1 MLQRAWSALSW
12 EGADPEARRNAARG
26 TITDMSHAAAERQA
40 LVEALIE
47 AGDRA
52 PTLCEGW
59 TTHDLA
65 AHLVSRERRPDAGPG
80 LLIPLFAGHTERVR
94 LAYRERPYAEL
105 VRLIQTGPPRSS
117 AFALPGVDAAANL
130 AEHFIHCE
138 DVRRAASSW
147 QPRVLDADRQDALW
161 KVLSRMA
168 RSAFRRSSDS
178 VRLVRPDGAEIAIG
192 SGGSTVRLH
201 GEPAELLL
209 YAFNRR
215 GQAEIEFDGDPDA
228 VDRFRA
234 LKMGL

>member
-1 MLQRAWSALSW
+1 
-12 EGADPEARRNAARG
+12 
-26 TITDMSHAAAERQA
+26 MSHSAAERQA
-40 LVEALIE
+40 LVEALLE

-65 AHLVSRERRPDAGPG
+65 AHLVARERRPDSGPG
-80 LLIPLFAGHTERVR
+80 LLVPLFAGHTERIR
-94 LAYRERPYAEL
+94 RAYRRRPYAEL
-105 VRLIQTGPPRSS
+105 VELIRTGPPRLS

-130 AEHFIHCE
+130 AEHFVHCE
-138 DVRRAASSW
+138 DVRRAAPSW
-147 QPRVLDADRQDALW
+147 QPRMLDADRQDALW

-168 RSAFRRSSDS
+168 PSALRRSSEP
-178 VRLVRPDGAEIAIG
+178 VGLVRPDGAEITAGPSGPAI
-192 SGGSTVRLH
+192 RLH

-209 YAFNRR
+209 YVFNRR
-215 GQAEIEFDGDPDA
+215 EAARVDFDGDPVA